1 MSKRVKR
8 LTAILLCC
16 TCGQVTANDNA
27 TLVIHGGKST
37 LQDNIRAHLALNDIA
52 CDLSEAKLRGQ
63 LRGSDDKISEALR
76 ALGYYHGKWTL
87 TKSREKRLAQDT
99 DKSGLSAVTKPLQR
113 LKKNDEIECW
123 QLELALQPG
132 PVTKIATL
140 DIGIEG
146 PGKSDA
152 VFLDY
157 LQKLPTKAGN
167 DLRHS
172 DYEDIKKEISQR
184 ARNAGYFDGKFSQH
198 NLDINTDT
206 NTAAI
211 TITYQS
217 GARYLFGDITFGPSL
232 LNDSLLVRYLPFQ
245 SNTPFEADK
254 LITLQ
259 NNLVSSNYFASV
271 SVDQDNPDA
280 SSGKVA
286 TYISTTPKK
295 EYETTAGIGASTDT
309 GPRLSYGLSN
319 RRVNADGDTYQ
330 ISSQY
335 SPVLSNIGYQY
346 SQPGTKPLTDKTV
359 WSTGV
364 QQKDTDTSKST
375 SYRAEVALIS
385 LIDSGWVQTLS
396 LKFLR
401 ENFEIASVDNTSTLL
416 MPGLAYA
423 RSKANDRRYPTQGW
437 RITTAVRGALDGVVS
452 SVSLAQF
459 ELDGKII
466 FPLLGGRVISRGGL
480 GITALDDF
488 SELPA
493 SLRFF
498 AGGDNSVRG
507 FAYESLGPE
516 DSAGEV
522 IGGKHRLTGSL
533 EYDHRVWGDFALA
546 TFYDAG
552 NAFDTSDFTFYS
564 SVGIGLRWFSPIGPI
579 RVDFGFPL
587 KDGGFRFHLSMGPD
601 L

>member
-1 MSKRVKR
+1 MSKRVKH

-76 ALGYYHGKWTL
+76 ALGYYNGKWTL

-113 LKKNDEIECW
+113 LKK
-123 QLELALQPG
+123 
-132 PVTKIATL
+132 
-140 DIGIEG
+140 
-146 PGKSDA
+146 
-152 VFLDY
+152 
-157 LQKLPTKAGN
+157 KLPTKAEN

-259 NNLVSSNYFASV
+259 NNLVSSNYFESV

-280 SSGKVA
+280 NSGKVA

-309 GPRLSYGLSN
+309 GPRLSYGLRN

-335 SPVLSNIGYQY
+335 SPILSNIGYQY

-364 QQKDTDTSKST
+364 QQKDTDTSEST

-401 ENFEIASVDNTSTLL
+401 ENFEIANVDNTSTLL

-498 AGGDNSVRG
+498 AGGDSSVRG

-564 SVGIGLRWFSPIGPI
+564 SLGIGLRWFSPIGPI